1 MPTIAFKVLGRSLF
15 ARRTALVMVSV
26 IALFT
31 ALAVGGAQQGRAADM
46 THTMTKAM
54 TPKELAFHDAMREL
68 WQEHGTYTERAIVD
82 YVSGNPDTEAVVATL
97 LQNQVKIGNAV
108 KPYYGAAAGKA
119 LTKLLKEHINDAVA
133 TLAAAKAGD
142 TAATK
147 KASAVF
153 YANGNEVAAFLH
165 AANPHHWS
173 LKAMQTMMRVHLDQV
188 VGLAV
193 DQIEG
198 HYAAAIKL
206 YATYIHHLNV
216 DMADM
221 LSDGIIAQFP
231 GRFR

>member
-1 MPTIAFKVLGRSLF
+1 MFGRCLPVRRATPVMAGAFALIATF
-15 ARRTALVMVSV
+15 A
-26 IALFT
+26 
-31 ALAVGGAQQGRAADM
+31 ALAIGGAQHSRAANM
-46 THTMTKAM
+46 THTMTRAT

-97 LQNQVKIGNAV
+97 LQNQVKIGDAV
-108 KPYYGAAAGKA
+108 KPYYGTTAGKA
-119 LTKLLKEHINDAVA
+119 LTKLLKEHIEDAVA

-147 KASAVF
+147 KASAAF
-153 YANGNEVAAFLH
+153 HANGNKVAAFLH
-165 AANPHHWS
+165 KANPHHWP
-173 LKAMQTMMRVHLDQV
+173 LKAMRTMMRVHLDQV
-188 VGLAV
+188 IGLAV

-198 HYAAAIKL
+198 HYTAAIKL
-206 YATYIHHLNV
+206 YAVYIHHLNV